1 MADETEPVPGIV
13 TAATQVNS
21 AFWLAAAHGAVR
33 GFCRWHV
40 APVITETLILDGHCG
55 KNLLIPSQRVEAIDL
70 VLNDG
75 IDVTEQ
81 VKHSRRTGVLTLPG
95 GWSTDVGGIE
105 VTLRHGFPVE
115 SVPAVAGLIV
125 ALTKRAAQS
134 GGVVASQ
141 GVGPAN
147 VRYIT
152 AADGSVPGVP
162 LFESE
167 RETLAPYRLN
177 WGP

>member
-1 MADETEPVPGIV
+1 MADEEAPTPGIV
-13 TAATQVNS
+13 TAATQVDS
-21 AFWLAAAHGAVR
+21 AFWLAAAHGAIR
-33 GFCRWHV
+33 GYCRWHV
-40 APVITETLILDGHCG
+40 APVITETLVLDGHG
-55 KNLLIPSQRVEAIDL
+55 GRSLLIPSQRVEEIER

-75 IDVTEQ
+75 VDVTGQ
-81 VKHSRRTGVLTLPG
+81 VKHSRRAGVLTLPG
-95 GWSTDVGGIE
+95 GWSTDVSGIE
-105 VTLRHGFPVE
+105 VTLRHGFPVD

-152 AADGSVPGVP
+152 GADGSVPGVP
-162 LFESE
+162 LFENE
-167 RETLAPYRLN
+167 QATLAPYRLT